1 MQIQTLTNK
10 IKKRKP
16 EANLALIRKAFD
28 YAVAKHAGQ
37 KRLSGEDYIN
47 HPLEVAGILADLDL
61 DEDTIA
67 AALLHDV
74 IEDTD
79 TTKEDLTI
87 EFGTKIAELVDGV
100 TRLGTIDFSKLP
112 SEEIQEAKFKS
123 MIEDLRKFFLAMAQ
137 DIRVVI
143 IKLADRLHNMRTLD
157 ALTAPNQKRIARET
171 LEIFAP
177 LADRLGMG
185 SMKAELEDLAFKYS
199 NPLEYRRMLELISQG
214 EKERKHYLPKIKKFI
229 QTELANDGI
238 EADIDGRVKH
248 LYSIYKK
255 LQKVHG
261 DLSGIYDIMAIR
273 IIVASVGDCYRVLGI
288 VHKHFKPLI
297 YRIKDYISV
306 PKPNGYQSLHTTV
319 FGLDGNITEI
329 QIRTKEMHEEAE
341 NGVAAHWNY
350 AETKEESAYQGKA
363 SFASG
368 DKLKWVG
375 QIMDLQDNVA
385 TSEELAESLNIDF
398 FNDRIFVNSPK
409 GDIFELPDGA
419 TPVDFAY
426 ELHTEIG
433 HRCRGAKINGRIA
446 SLDQRLQNRDVVDVI
461 LAPKND
467 KNGPSRGWLEF
478 VVTAKAKQNIRS
490 WYKHLNRDVNID
502 AGHKLLA
509 SELSLFGMTEES
521 LSIDDFKNIIGNAG
535 WKSWEDV
542 LAAVG
547 DGTVTA
553 RLIVKKIVGQKLY
566 QELDEQKINS
576 KKVITA
582 TADSS
587 VQNLNGILVRYAECC
602 KPKKGDAVK
611 GFITQGMGITIHR
624 ADCRNLLTSPQEK
637 VIDINLDQSDEIEV
651 RIEISGDNRVGFIR
665 DVTGTV
671 SGEKIDIVK
680 IDIRHVDDG
689 GSIINLVVRTADPA
703 RIMDLLPELRKVSG
717 VTKVRK
723 Q

>member
-1 MQIQTLTNK
+1 MQIQTLINK
-10 IKKRKP
+10 IKKRNPK
-16 EANLALIRKAFD
+16 ANLELVHSAYNFAAL
-28 YAVAKHAGQ
+28 KHAGQ

-61 DEDTIA
+61 DDNTIA

-79 TTKEDLTI
+79 ATKEDI
-87 EFGTKIAELVDGV
+87 EKVFGTKIAELVDGV

-112 SEEIQEAKFKS
+112 SEEIQEAKFRS
-123 MIEDLRKFFLAMAQ
+123 MIEDLRKFFLAMAK

-157 ALTAPNQKRIARET
+157 ALTTANQKRIARET

-199 NPLEYRRMLELISQG
+199 NPGEYRRIADLLMLG
-214 EKERKHYLPKIKKFI
+214 EKERKHYLSKIKKFI
-229 QTELANDGI
+229 QTELTKEGI
-238 EADIDGRVKH
+238 EAEIDGRIKH
-248 LYSIYKK
+248 LYSVYKK

-261 DLSGIYDIMAIR
+261 NISEIYDIMAIR
-273 IIVASVGDCYRVLGI
+273 IVVNSVEDCYRVLGI
-288 VHKHFKPLI
+288 IHMHFKPLI

-341 NGVAAHWNY
+341 NGVAAHWHY
-350 AETKEESAYQGKA
+350 DDTKDNMAYKGKS
-363 SFASG
+363 SFASA
-368 DKLKWVG
+368 DNLKWVN
-375 QIMDLQDNVA
+375 QITDLQKNVS

-398 FNDRIFVNSPK
+398 FNDRIYVTSPN

-419 TPVDFAY
+419 TPIDFAY
-426 ELHTEIG
+426 EVHTQLG
-433 HRCRGAKINGRIA
+433 HRCRGVKVNGKIAN
-446 SLDQRLQNRDVVDVI
+446 LDQKLHNRDMVEVI

-467 KNGPSRGWLEF
+467 QSGPPRGWLEF

-490 WYKHLNRDVNID
+490 WYKHLNRDVNIE
-502 AGHKLLA
+502 AGHKLFA
-509 SELSLFGMTEES
+509 EELSLFNMTEEE
-521 LSIDDFKNIIGNAG
+521 LSAEDIKDIIGNAG
-535 WKSWEDV
+535 WKIWDDV
-542 LAAVG
+542 LAAIG
-547 DGTVTA
+547 DGTVTP

-566 QELDEQKINS
+566 QAIDKKKSKVKKTTGEDANS
-576 KKVITA
+576 IT
-582 TADSS
+582 
-587 VQNLNGILVRYAECC
+587 NLNGILIRYADCC

-624 ADCRNLLTSPQEK
+624 ADCRNLLTSPQER
-637 VIDINLDQSDEIEV
+637 VVDINLDLAAEIEIKVEV
-651 RIEISGDNRVGFIR
+651 RSKDRVGLIR
-665 DVTGTV
+665 DVTDVV
-671 SGEKIDIVK
+671 SSDKINIVK
-680 IDIRHVDDG
+680 IDNEHPVDDE
-689 GSIINLVVRTADPA
+689 SIINLVIKASDPA
-703 RIMDLLPELRKVSG
+703 LITDLLPKLKNVRG
-717 VTKVRK
+717 VTRVRK

>member
-10 IKKRKP
+10 IKKRNP

-79 TTKEDLTI
+79 TTKDDLTI

-157 ALTAPNQKRIARET
+157 ALTVPNQKRIARET

-185 SMKAELEDLAFKYS
+185 SMRAELEDLAFKYS